1 MLLKSRSLRMA
12 VASLLLV
19 MGMGAA
25 VPAMAD
31 DGIEPYHH
39 EDTDFHFNLGV
50 YGAGMTAGTA
60 GEQKDE
66 TSPLFIY
73 PTDITFDKCKV
84 YGEGSHDQY
93 GPWTDGDIL
102 TVNEFGI
109 LYRSDTNE
117 RLLLKTDIK
126 ECEYSWALGVVRHE
140 GRGEANRYRARS
152 IRPAL
157 LSAHHPFLLSHT
169 STKWGL
175 PKSEFYGLPCEPVW
189 GDGRVQPPS

>member
-19 MGMGAA
+19 MGMGVA

-109 LYRSDTNE
+109 LYWSDTDE

-126 ECEYSWALGVVRHE
+126 ECGYSWARLTAYQWSLPGYVTGVWSPDSYA
-140 GRGEANRYRARS
+140 GNGS
-152 IRPAL
+152 IINNGWR
-157 LSAHHPFLLSHT
+157 
-169 STKWGL
+169 
-175 PKSEFYGLPCEPVW
+175 
-189 GDGRVQPPS
+189 